1 MQTDAE
7 LLAAWRAGDRA
18 SGRKLFERHFDSVRR
33 FFANKVD
40 HGVEDLVQ
48 RTFLACVEARD
59 RFREEASFRTF
70 LFAIAHNI
78 LYKHIRARVRGREE
92 QEIDSMSIVDLGQS
106 PISRLAVEDEGQ
118 LLLQG
123 LRRIP
128 LASQVILELYF
139 WEELTGR
146 ELGIFLGV
154 PEDTARARLR
164 RAKRELEEA
173 IRKLEASP
181 AQMES
186 TISDLDRW
194 AAKLRADLGR

>member
-1 MQTDAE
+1 MQSDAE
-7 LLAAWRAGDRA
+7 LLAAWRGGDRS
-18 SGRKLFERHFDSVRR
+18 SGRALFERHFDSVRR

-70 LFAIAHNI
+70 LFAIAHN
-78 LYKHIRARVRGREE
+78 LLRKHFRARARGREDH
-92 QEIDSMSIVDLGQS
+92 EIDALSIVDLGQS
-106 PISRLAVEDEGQ
+106 PISLLAVAGEGL

-128 LASQVILELYF
+128 LASQIILELYF
-139 WEELTGR
+139 WEGLTGR
-146 ELGIFLGV
+146 ELGLLLGV

-164 RAKRELEEA
+164 RAKRDLEGA
-173 IRKLEASP
+173 IRQLEASP
-181 AQMES
+181 GLLES

-194 AAKLRADLGR
+194 AASVRAQVGR